1 MKRLFILFALAAALC
16 AGMAT
21 LCTACAGRT
30 DASSEPKNFGTTSSS
45 ASQEAPATPLPT
57 ATPAPQEDTA
67 SLEEPDLQGVIQS
80 VGPDS
85 FTISPIH
92 LQSEGEV
99 AVAAAGASDQ
109 EQTVTLAG
117 ATIETMSVYNGG
129 HGTPQPADTAALEAG
144 KQVYLYGQDTE
155 TGFAADRILVLE
167 IEADIP

>member
-1 MKRLFILFALAAALC
+1 MKRLFILFVLASTLC
-16 AGMAT
+16 AGMAA

-30 DASSEPKNFGTTSSS
+30 DASSTPGISGTLSSS
-45 ASQEAPATPLPT
+45 ASQEVPATPLPT
-57 ATPAPQEDTA
+57 ATPAPQEDTV
-67 SLEEPDLQGVIQS
+67 SLEEPDLQGVIQT

-92 LQSEGEV
+92 LQSDGEV

>member
-1 MKRLFILFALAAALC
+1 MKRLFVLFVLAAALC
-16 AGMAT
+16 AGMAA

-30 DASSEPKNFGTTSSS
+30 DASSTPKISGTISSS
-45 ASQEAPATPLPT
+45 ASQEVPATPLPT
-57 ATPAPQEDTA
+57 ATPAPQEDTV
-67 SLEEPDLQGVIQS
+67 SLEEPDLQGVIQT

-99 AVAAAGASDQ
+99 AMAAAGASDQ

-167 IEADIP
+167 IEANSP

>member
-16 AGMAT
+16 VGMAA

-30 DASSEPKNFGTTSSS
+30 DASSTPENTGAASSS

-57 ATPAPQEDTA
+57 ATPAPLEDTA
-67 SLEEPDLQGVIQS
+67 SLEEPDLQGVIRT

-109 EQTVTLAG
+109 QETVTLAG

-144 KQVYLYGQDTE
+144 KQVYLYGQATE

-167 IEADIP
+167 IEADTP

>member
-16 AGMAT
+16 AGMAA

-30 DASSEPKNFGTTSSS
+30 DVSPAPENTGTASSS

-67 SLEEPDLQGVIQS
+67 SLEEPDLQGVIQT

-109 EQTVTLAG
+109 QETVTLAG

-144 KQVYLYGQDTE
+144 KQVYLYGQATE
-155 TGFAADRILVLE
+155 TGFSADRILVLE
-167 IEADIP
+167 IEADTP

>member
-1 MKRLFILFALAAALC
+1 MKRLFILFALASALC
-16 AGMAT
+16 GGMAA

-30 DASSEPKNFGTTSSS
+30 DASSTPENTGAASSS
-45 ASQEAPATPLPT
+45 ASQEVPATPLPT
-57 ATPAPQEDTA
+57 ATPALQEDTV
-67 SLEEPDLQGVIQS
+67 SLEEPDLQGVIRT

-109 EQTVTLAG
+109 EETVTLAG

-129 HGTPQPADTAALEAG
+129 HGTPQPSDPDALEAG
-144 KQVYLYGQDTE
+144 KQVYLYGQATE
-155 TGFAADRILVLE
+155 TGFTADQILVLE
-167 IEADIP
+167 IEADTP

>member
-1 MKRLFILFALAAALC
+1 MKRLFILFALASTLC
-16 AGMAT
+16 AGMAA

-109 EQTVTLAG
+109 EETVTLAG
-117 ATIETMSVYNGG
+117 ATIETMSVYNCG
-129 HGTPQPADTAALEAG
+129 HGTPQPADPDALEAG
-144 KQVYLYGQDTE
+144 KQVYLYGQATE

>member
-16 AGMAT
+16 AGMAA

-30 DASSEPKNFGTTSSS
+30 DASSTPENTGAASSS

-57 ATPAPQEDTA
+57 ATPAPLEDTA
-67 SLEEPDLQGVIQS
+67 SLEEPDLQGVIRT

-109 EQTVTLAG
+109 QETVTLAG

-129 HGTPQPADTAALEAG
+129 HGTPQPADPDALEAG

-167 IEADIP
+167 IEADTQ

>member
-1 MKRLFILFALAAALC
+1 MKRLFILFALASTLC
-16 AGMAT
+16 AGMAA

-109 EQTVTLAG
+109 EETVTLAG

-129 HGTPQPADTAALEAG
+129 HGTPQPADPDALEAG
-144 KQVYLYGQDTE
+144 KQVYLYGQATE

>member
-1 MKRLFILFALAAALC
+1 MKRLFILFVLASTLC
-16 AGMAT
+16 AGMAA

-57 ATPAPQEDTA
+57 ATPAPQEDTV
-67 SLEEPDLQGVIQS
+67 SLEEPDLQGVIQT

-109 EQTVTLAG
+109 EETVTLAG

-129 HGTPQPADTAALEAG
+129 HGTPQPADPDALEAG

>member
-16 AGMAT
+16 VGMAA

-30 DASSEPKNFGTTSSS
+30 DASSTPENTGAASSS

-57 ATPAPQEDTA
+57 ATPAPLEDTA
-67 SLEEPDLQGVIQS
+67 SLEEPDLQGVIRT

-109 EQTVTLAG
+109 QETVTLAG

-129 HGTPQPADTAALEAG
+129 HGTPQPADPDALEAG

-167 IEADIP
+167 IEADTQ

>member
-1 MKRLFILFALAAALC
+1 MKRLFVLFVLASALC
-16 AGMAT
+16 GGMAA

-30 DASSEPKNFGTTSSS
+30 DASSTPEDSGTVSYSSS
-45 ASQEAPATPLPT
+45 QEVPATPLPT
-57 ATPAPQEDTA
+57 ATPAPQEDTV
-67 SLEEPDLQGVIQS
+67 SLEEPDLQGVIQT

-109 EQTVTLAG
+109 EETVTLAG

-144 KQVYLYGQDTE
+144 KQVYLYGQATE

-167 IEADIP
+167 IEADTP

>member
-16 AGMAT
+16 AGMAA

-30 DASSEPKNFGTTSSS
+30 DASSEPENSGTVSSS

-57 ATPAPQEDTA
+57 AMSAPQEDPV
-67 SLEEPDLQGVIQS
+67 SLEEPDLQGVIRT

-92 LQSEGEV
+92 LQSEGKV
-99 AVAAAGASDQ
+99 AMAAAGASDQ
-109 EQTVTLAG
+109 EQTVTLVG

-129 HGTPQPADTAALEAG
+129 HGTPQPADPDALEAG
-144 KQVYLYGQDTE
+144 KQVYLYGQATE

>member
-16 AGMAT
+16 AGMAA

-30 DASSEPKNFGTTSSS
+30 DASSTPENTGAASSS

-57 ATPAPQEDTA
+57 ATPAPLEDTA
-67 SLEEPDLQGVIQS
+67 SLEEPDLQGVIRT

-109 EQTVTLAG
+109 QETVTLAG

-129 HGTPQPADTAALEAG
+129 HGTPQPADPDALEAG

-167 IEADIP
+167 IEANTP

>member
-30 DASSEPKNFGTTSSS
+30 DVSPAPESSDAASSFS
-45 ASQEAPATPLPT
+45 SQEAPATPLPT
-57 ATPAPQEDTA
+57 ATPAPQEDTV
-67 SLEEPDLQGVIQS
+67 SLEEPDLQGVIRT

-109 EQTVTLAG
+109 EETVTLAG

-144 KQVYLYGQDTE
+144 KQVYLYGQTTE

>member
-16 AGMAT
+16 AGMAA

-30 DASSEPKNFGTTSSS
+30 DASSEPENSGTVSSS
-45 ASQEAPATPLPT
+45 ASQEVPATPLPI
-57 ATPAPQEDTA
+57 ATPAPQEDTV
-67 SLEEPDLQGVIQS
+67 SLEEPDLQGVIQM

-99 AVAAAGASDQ
+99 TVAAAGASDQ
-109 EQTVTLAG
+109 EETVTLAG

-129 HGTPQPADTAALEAG
+129 HGTPQPADPDALEAG
-144 KQVYLYGQDTE
+144 KPVYLYGQDTE

-167 IEADIP
+167 IEADTP

>member
-1 MKRLFILFALAAALC
+1 MKRLFILFVLASALC
-16 AGMAT
+16 AGMAA

-30 DASSEPKNFGTTSSS
+30 DASSTPEISGTLSSS
-45 ASQEAPATPLPT
+45 ASQEVPATPLPT
-57 ATPAPQEDTA
+57 ATPAPQEDTVP
-67 SLEEPDLQGVIQS
+67 LEEPDLQGVIRT

-99 AVAAAGASDQ
+99 DVAAAGASDQ
-109 EQTVTLAG
+109 EETVTLVG

-129 HGTPQPADTAALEAG
+129 HGMPQPADPDALEAG

-167 IEADIP
+167 IEANSP

>member
-16 AGMAT
+16 AGMAA

-30 DASSEPKNFGTTSSS
+30 DASSTPENTGAASSS

-57 ATPAPQEDTA
+57 ATPAPLEDTA
-67 SLEEPDLQGVIQS
+67 SLEEPDLQGVIQT

-109 EQTVTLAG
+109 QETVTLAG

-129 HGTPQPADTAALEAG
+129 HGTPQPADPDALEAG

-167 IEADIP
+167 IEANTP